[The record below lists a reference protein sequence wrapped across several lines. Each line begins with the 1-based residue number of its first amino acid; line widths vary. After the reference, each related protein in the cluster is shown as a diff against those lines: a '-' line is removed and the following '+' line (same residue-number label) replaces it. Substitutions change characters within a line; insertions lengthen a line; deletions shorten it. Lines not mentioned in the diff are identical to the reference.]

1 MIGFRHI
8 LPEGLDHILF
18 VLGLFLLSLRL
29 RPLLV
34 QVTAFMIAH
43 TVTLALA
50 SLGYIALPPE
60 IVEPI
65 IAGSIV
71 YVAVE
76 NIFSPPAFNSGGP
89 LWSLDLALYTVS
101 ALPAALGEMGVGGS
115 QFLLRLIGFN
125 VGVEAGQLSV
135 IAVAFLLLATTFG
148 GKPWFRARISIPGSI
163 GIALIGAFWTLER
176 IFF

>member
-1 MIGFRHI
+1 
-8 LPEGLDHILF
+8 
-18 VLGLFLLSLRL
+18 
-29 RPLLV
+29 
-34 QVTAFMIAH
+34 
-43 TVTLALA
+43 
-50 SLGYIALPPE
+50 
-60 IVEPI
+60 
-65 IAGSIV
+65 
-71 YVAVE
+71 
-76 NIFSPPAFNSGGP
+76 
-89 LWSLDLALYTVS
+89 
-101 ALPAALGEMGVGGS
+101 MGVGGS